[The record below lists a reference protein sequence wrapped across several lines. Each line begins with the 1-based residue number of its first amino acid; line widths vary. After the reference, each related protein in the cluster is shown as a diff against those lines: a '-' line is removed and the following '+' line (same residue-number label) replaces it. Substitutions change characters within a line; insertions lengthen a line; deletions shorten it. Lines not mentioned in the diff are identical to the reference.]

1 MRTDLLGY
9 LLIKWTHAKPEQE
22 NTIEII
28 TQRRVVMMVK
38 LECKEDIYFFCRC
51 FWCFVQ
57 IQIQKLSKVSPIC
70 RITLYSCKQ
79 NWTMT
84 NSDIVCRLHVCAIS
98 LNFATSRIV
107 SIIAEL
113 KNIAFTYGI
122 GSVRVLLL
130 QTNKSQRRMK
140 K

>member
-1 MRTDLLGY
+1 
-9 LLIKWTHAKPEQE
+9 
-22 NTIEII
+22 
-28 TQRRVVMMVK
+28 
-38 LECKEDIYFFCRC
+38 
-51 FWCFVQ
+51 
-57 IQIQKLSKVSPIC
+57 
-70 RITLYSCKQ
+70 
-79 NWTMT
+79 MT
-84 NSDIVCRLHVCAIS
+84 NSEIACRLHVCAIS